1 MEFNLKTAI
10 KHNEFLLSKH
20 PSGCRAANIIIAGIN
35 WYGFQVALYD
45 HYSRPLL
52 KFTVAAK

>member
-10 KHNEFLLSKH
+10 KHNEFLLSIL
-20 PSGCRAANIIIAGIN
+20 PSGCRAANIKIAGTI
-35 WYGFQVALYD
+35 WYGFQAGLYD
-45 HYSRPLL
+45 YYSRPLL